1 MRNIFART
9 GVHTGGQRG
18 FLRSLSR
25 LIVFGV
31 LGFSAVIALLSL
43 PATTQLLMD
52 RLEVFPPITV
62 SSLTAA
68 MRDPPGAI
76 VILSAGRRVYA
87 PEFGTETLDELS
99 LERVRYG
106 ALLARATRLPVLV
119 SGGLG
124 GEGRPSLAQL
134 MADALRSDYGIA
146 AQWLESRSANTA
158 ENAILSAEILR
169 SAGIKRVILVTHAWH
184 MKRARAA
191 FLANGISVL
200 PGPTAFYGPAGN
212 QDSLLRF
219 FNPDVKS
226 LRMSAFALH
235 EIVGFQWYRLRYG
248 F

>member
-9 GVHTGGQRG
+9 GVQTGGQRG
-18 FLRSLSR
+18 FLRFLSR
-25 LIVFGV
+25 LLVLGV

-52 RLEVFPPITV
+52 HLEVFPPITV

-119 SGGLG
+119 SGGG

-134 MADALRSDYGIA
+134 MADALRSDYGIQA
-146 AQWLESRSANTA
+146 RWLESRSVNTA
-158 ENAILSAEILR
+158 ENAIFSSEILR

-184 MKRARAA
+184 MKRANAA

-200 PGPTAFYGPAGN
+200 PGPTAFYGPAGDE
-212 QDSLLRF
+212 DSLQRF
-219 FNPDVKS
+219 FDPDVKS

-235 EIVGFQWYRLRYG
+235 EIIGSQWYRLRYG

>member
-9 GVHTGGQRG
+9 GVQTGRQHG
-18 FLRSLSR
+18 FLRFLSR
-25 LIVFGV
+25 LLVLGV
-31 LGFSAVIALLSL
+31 LGICAGVTLLSL
-43 PATTQLLMD
+43 PVTTQFLMD
-52 RLEVFPPITV
+52 HLEVFPPITV

-146 AQWLESRSANTA
+146 ARWLESRSVNTA
-158 ENAILSAEILR
+158 ENAILSSEILR

-184 MKRARAA
+184 MKRANAA
-191 FLANGISVL
+191 FIANGISVL
-200 PGPTAFYGPAGN
+200 PGPTAFYGPAGSE
-212 QDSLLRF
+212 DSLLRF
-219 FNPDVKS
+219 FDPDVKS

-235 EIVGFQWYRLRYG
+235 EIIGSQWYRMRYG

>member
-9 GVHTGGQRG
+9 GVQTGRQHG
-18 FLRSLSR
+18 FLRFLSR
-25 LIVFGV
+25 LLVLGV
-31 LGFSAVIALLSL
+31 LGISAVVTLLSL
-43 PATTQLLMD
+43 PVTTQFLMD
-52 RLEVFPPITV
+52 HLEVFPPITV
-62 SSLTAA
+62 STLTAA

-146 AQWLESRSANTA
+146 ARWLESRSVNTA
-158 ENAILSAEILR
+158 ENAILSSEILR

-184 MKRARAA
+184 MKRANAA
-191 FLANGISVL
+191 FIANGISVL

-212 QDSLLRF
+212 EDSLLRF
-219 FNPDVKS
+219 FDPDVKS

-235 EIVGFQWYRLRYG
+235 EIIGSQWYRLRYG

>member
-1 MRNIFART
+1 
-9 GVHTGGQRG
+9 
-18 FLRSLSR
+18 
-25 LIVFGV
+25 
-31 LGFSAVIALLSL
+31 
-43 PATTQLLMD
+43 
-52 RLEVFPPITV
+52 
-62 SSLTAA
+62 

-146 AQWLESRSANTA
+146 ARWLESRSVNTA
-158 ENAILSAEILR
+158 ENAILSSEILR

-184 MKRARAA
+184 MKRANAA
-191 FLANGISVL
+191 FIANGISVL
-200 PGPTAFYGPAGN
+200 PGPTAFYGPAGSE
-212 QDSLLRF
+212 DSLLRF
-219 FNPDVKS
+219 
-226 LRMSAFALH
+226 LIRT
-235 EIVGFQWYRLRYG
+235 
-248 F
+248 